1 MFLEF
6 PVISNIIAKL
16 RSFLGVKF
24 LPKEVSTLIH
34 SLLDFNDTFLRK
46 AFEVDG
52 IDAGPHEKGEVL
64 AEVYPGLPQ
73 HSANEVFFA
82 DKKKRSGGIQSMPQR
97 LSGSKW
103 YYWGAWAYHMY
114 AWHN

>member
-6 PVISNIIAKL
+6 PVVSNIISKL

-52 IDAGPHEKGEVL
+52 LDAGPHEKGEVL

-73 HSANEVFFA
+73 HSANEVFFLPT
-82 DKKKRSGGIQSMPQR
+82 KKEILGNSEYATKIIRKQVVLLGGLGISHVCM
-97 LSGSKW
+97 
-103 YYWGAWAYHMY
+103 A
-114 AWHN
+114 